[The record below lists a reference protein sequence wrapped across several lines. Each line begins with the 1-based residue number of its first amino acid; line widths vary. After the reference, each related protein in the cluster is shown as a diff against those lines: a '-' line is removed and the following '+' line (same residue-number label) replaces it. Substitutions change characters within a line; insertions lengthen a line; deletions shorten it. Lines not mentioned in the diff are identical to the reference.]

1 MKFDKFR
8 DKFNKYF
15 VIFITLVMYVAV
27 LAAAVFGG
35 GMAVLYW
42 GKNTLVV
49 VIGIFVCIL
58 FSALFIFMLINYD
71 TVFDLWGN

>member
-49 VIGIFVCIL
+49 VIGIFVCII

>member
-1 MKFDKFR
+1 MKFNKFR

-15 VIFITLVMYVAV
+15 VIFITLAMYVAV
-27 LAAAVFGG
+27 LAAAVCGG
-35 GMAVLYW
+35 GSAVVFW

-49 VIGIFVCIL
+49 VIGIFMCII

>member
-15 VIFITLVMYVAV
+15 AIFLTLAMYVAV
-27 LAAAVFGG
+27 LAAAVCGG
-35 GMAVLYW
+35 WLAVVSW
-42 GKNTLVV
+42 GKDTLVV
-49 VIGIFVCIL
+49 VIGIFMCIV
-58 FSALFIFMLINYD
+58 FFALFIFMLINYD

>member
-49 VIGIFVCIL
+49 VIGIFMCII

>member
-15 VIFITLVMYVAV
+15 VIFLTLAMYVAV
-27 LAAAVFGG
+27 LAASVFGG

-42 GKNTLVV
+42 GKDTLAV
-49 VIGIFVCIL
+49 VIGIFMCVV
-58 FSALFIFMLINYD
+58 FFALFIFLLINYA

>member
-15 VIFITLVMYVAV
+15 VIFLTLAVYVAV

-49 VIGIFVCIL
+49 VIGIFVCII
-58 FSALFIFMLINYD
+58 FSVLFIFMLINYD
-71 TVFDLWGN
+71 TVFDL

>member
-15 VIFITLVMYVAV
+15 LIFIASVMYIAI

-35 GMAVLYW
+35 SMAVLYW
-42 GKNTLVV
+42 GKNTLAVI
-49 VIGIFVCIL
+49 IGIFMCII
-58 FSALFIFMLINYD
+58 FSALFIFFLVNYD
-71 TVFDLWGN
+71 YVFDL

>member
-15 VIFITLVMYVAV
+15 VIFITLALYVAV
-27 LAAAVFGG
+27 LAAAVCGG
-35 GMAVLYW
+35 VFAILCW
-42 GKNTLVV
+42 GKDILVTI
-49 VIGIFVCIL
+49 IGIFMCII

-71 TVFDLWGN
+71 NVFDLWGN

>member
-15 VIFITLVMYVAV
+15 LIFITLAMYVAI

-35 GMAVLYW
+35 IMAVIYW
-42 GKNTLVV
+42 GKDTLAV
-49 VIGIFVCIL
+49 VIGIFMCIV
-58 FSALFIFMLINYD
+58 FSALFIFGLVNYVD
-71 TVFDLWGN
+71 IFDL

>member
-42 GKNTLVV
+42 GKNTLAV
-49 VIGIFVCIL
+49 VIGIFVCII

-71 TVFDLWGN
+71 TVFDL

>member
-15 VIFITLVMYVAV
+15 AIFIASVMYIAI

-35 GMAVLYW
+35 SMAVLYW
-42 GKNTLVV
+42 GKNTLAVI
-49 VIGIFVCIL
+49 IGIFMCII
-58 FSALFIFMLINYD
+58 FSALFIFMFINYN
-71 TVFDLWGN
+71 TVFDL

>member
-15 VIFITLVMYVAV
+15 AIFIALVMYVAI

-35 GMAVLYW
+35 GMAVVFW
-42 GKNTLVV
+42 GKNTLAV
-49 VIGIFVCIL
+49 VIGIFMCIVFL
-58 FSALFIFMLINYD
+58 ALFIFFLVNYD
-71 TVFDLWGN
+71 YVFDL

>member
-15 VIFITLVMYVAV
+15 AVFLTLVMYVAV

-35 GMAVLYW
+35 GLAVIYW
-42 GKNTLVV
+42 GKNTLAVI
-49 VIGIFVCIL
+49 IGIFMCIV
-58 FSALFIFMLINYD
+58 FSALFIFLLINYD
-71 TVFDLWGN
+71 YVFDL

>member
-49 VIGIFVCIL
+49 VIGIFVCII

-71 TVFDLWGN
+71 TVFDL

>member
-15 VIFITLVMYVAV
+15 AIFLTAIMYVLV

-35 GMAVLYW
+35 SMAILYW
-42 GKNTLVV
+42 GKDIIVAI
-49 VIGIFVCIL
+49 IGIFMCIL
-58 FSALFIFMLINYD
+58 FSALFIFFLINYD

>member
-15 VIFITLVMYVAV
+15 AIFIASVMYIAI

-35 GMAVLYW
+35 SMAVLYW
-42 GKNTLVV
+42 GKNTLAVI
-49 VIGIFVCIL
+49 IGIFMCII
-58 FSALFIFMLINYD
+58 FSALFIFFLVNYD
-71 TVFDLWGN
+71 YIFDL

>member
-42 GKNTLVV
+42 GKNTLAV
-49 VIGIFVCIL
+49 VIGIFVCII

>member
-15 VIFITLVMYVAV
+15 VIFITLAMYVLV

-35 GMAVLYW
+35 SMAILCW
-42 GKNTLVV
+42 GKDIIVAI
-49 VIGIFVCIL
+49 IGIFMCIL

-71 TVFDLWGN
+71 TVFDL